1 MYRIIDGRGTGK
13 TSRLLLLAKEND
25 GIVVCAWPNA
35 MREKSHRYGITG
47 VEFMS
52 YEDFIK
58 NIENKEIIVP
68 NHTPNGIVENT
79 TANLKGFFTDKPV
92 FVDDLERLFN
102 KICLSKFSGYTISIE
117 D

>member
-25 GIVVCAWPNA
+25 GIVVCVSPNA
-35 MREKSHRYGITG
+35 MREKSYRYGITG
-47 VEFMS
+47 IEFIS

-58 NIENKEIIVP
+58 NIENKEVIIP
-68 NHTPNGIVENT
+68 NHVSDGTIENT
-79 TANLKGFFTDKPV
+79 TVNLKGFFTNKPV

-102 KICLSKFSGYTISIE
+102 KICLSKFSGYTISKE